1 MFRPRPAGRHRLG
14 APGLVWCR
22 ALPQVAAALAAPH
35 IARRG
40 LVERLLAGSRHLR
53 PAVATRARRS
63 TPRAAVA

>member
-1 MFRPRPAGRHRLG
+1 VFRPRRPVGRHRLG

-22 ALPQVAAALAAPH
+22 ALPQVAAALAEPH

-53 PAVATRARRS
+53 PTWSSATPPAFG
-63 TPRAAVA
+63 